1 MIAIFVISDR
11 FFFSIGL
18 RQRKSTLIKV
28 CYCGDIPFT
37 ISGDRLYISLLI
49 KLWED
54 AIAQEKL
61 LFRHQDMLQCGI
73 FQLTK
78 WQ

>member
-1 MIAIFVISDR
+1 M
-11 FFFSIGL
+11 
-18 RQRKSTLIKV
+18 

-73 FQLTK
+73 FQLAK